1 MKDNLEG
8 INTLDELKKQAH
20 AILMRLSDEELLELI
35 EELQIDIKLP

>member
-8 INTLDELKKQAH
+8 INTLAELKSLAY

>member
-8 INTLDELKKQAH
+8 IFTLDELKLTAH

-35 EELQIDIKLP
+35 AEMQIDIKLP

>member
-8 INTLDELKKQAH
+8 IFTLDELKLTAY
-20 AILMRLSDEELLELI
+20 AILERLSDKELLELI